1 VKFVSPSQKSWS
13 LLLLLLLC
21 VPASAL
27 AQVQPAIAL
36 RVTGDVR
43 TQLALS
49 LADIAKFQHQTI
61 HVTDEKGTAV
71 EYEGVPVAEILAKA
85 GAPLG
90 KELKGGNMAEGL
102 VACAPDGY
110 QVLFSLAEFDPTF
123 NDRVIILA
131 DSRDGKPLDAHEG
144 PLRFIVPGDK
154 RHARW
159 IRGVR
164 TLEVFRA
171 AGETRLA
178 SAYRH

>member
-1 VKFVSPSQKSWS
+1 VTLVGPSQKSWR
-13 LLLLLLLC
+13 LLLLLILWA
-21 VPASAL
+21 PASAL
-27 AQVQPAIAL
+27 GQTQPAIAL
-36 RVTGDVR
+36 RVTGDVP
-43 TQLALS
+43 THLALS
-49 LADIAKFQHQTI
+49 VADIAKFQHQTI
-61 HVTDEKGTAV
+61 HATDEKGTAV

-85 GAPLG
+85 GAPFG
-90 KELKGGNMAEGL
+90 KELKGPNMAEGI

-110 QVLFSLAEFDPTF
+110 QVLFSLAEFDPAF
-123 NDRVIILA
+123 SDRVIILA
-131 DSRDGKPLDAHEG
+131 DSRDGKPLDAREG

-171 AGETRLA
+171 AGETRFA